1 MQVRLFFI
9 FFLPWNRFFL
19 ILFLS
24 SVVRIGAEM
33 RSDVTRMVVMVV
45 LQGVAGAHGHIGI
58 EVSGAEIAA
67 GVS

>member
-1 MQVRLFFI
+1 
-9 FFLPWNRFFL
+9 
-19 ILFLS
+19 
-24 SVVRIGAEM
+24 M